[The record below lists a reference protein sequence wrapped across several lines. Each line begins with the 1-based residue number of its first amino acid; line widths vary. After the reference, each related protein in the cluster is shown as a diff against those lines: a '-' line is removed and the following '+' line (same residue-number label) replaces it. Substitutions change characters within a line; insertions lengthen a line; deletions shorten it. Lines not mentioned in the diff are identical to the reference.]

1 MSIASD
7 LARGRLRLDEERAAG
22 AALRQAKQSLAGESQ
37 PHRVHASEET
47 IRTDLLSYHCTF
59 CHAFC
64 FVVDRSLALLPHRST
79 DGAAIL
85 VTAERHFRLRLDRGE
100 VRAVRRPR
108 GVEKQWRWKC
118 WQCDLP
124 VVYQCEDWDAARQ
137 QLPHA
142 QLLYIVEGAVVG
154 WDEMQAET
162 AGGDAGEG
170 VTHDREERGASRGGV
185 GRSAEEEELLKEI
198 EALRQQQT
206 SSTISAQSGSA
217 SDSVR
222 PPGDEAVR

>member
-64 FVVDRSLALLPHRST
+64 LVVDRTLALLPHRST

-85 VTAERHFRLRLDRGE
+85 VTADRHFRLRLDKGE
-100 VRAVRRPR
+100 VKAVRRAR

-118 WQCDLP
+118 RQCALP
-124 VVYQCEDWDAARQ
+124 VVYQCEDWQEAGGVQ
-137 QLPHA
+137 PPPA

-154 WDEMQAET
+154 WDELQAET
-162 AGGDAGEG
+162 TAADAGEG
-170 VTHDREERGASRGGV
+170 AAQDGDERGGRRGVV
-185 GRSAEEEELLKEI
+185 GRSEEEEELLREI
-198 EALRQQQT
+198 EALRQQQSTT
-206 SSTISAQSGSA
+206 SGAAPPSTAEG
-217 SDSVR
+217 V
-222 PPGDEAVR
+222 P